1 MFGYQSSIRLK
12 IILGYLLIIL
22 SIALISLLIF
32 MEMGAMEKK
41 VLAGEDISEFFE
53 TTLEMRRFEKNYFLY
68 RHSEDLA
75 ENVRY
80 TDVAA
85 QLLSQH
91 IEKHSDAEDTAQ
103 LARVLLKDL
112 AKYKSSMEQLGRAVG
127 DMKKV
132 DAATNLMMENIRD
145 LGKGITIEAEKMSRA
160 EKENLKK
167 SLGAARRFILV
178 SIMGLTLF
186 SLLVGRALSRMV
198 VKPLEQ
204 FEHSMNLISEGGFKM
219 ILIDSRDREISSL
232 INAFNKMLTEM
243 EARRR
248 HMIRSE
254 KLASLGTLLSGVA
267 HELNNP
273 LSNISTSCQILIEEI
288 SQDDREYRM
297 QLLSNID
304 EQTVRARNIVR
315 CLLDFSRDEYTRKEF
330 FLLCSLLYET
340 VGFVKIQMKKSAGAA
355 ASSGAASGVEPNV
368 EIIIDVAEDL
378 KIYANRQRLQ
388 QVFLN
393 LMKNAAESISDEG
406 IVRVTATGFD
416 SFSGC
421 MEGVASC
428 VKKSGGCIFSGGGV
442 DIAVND
448 TGSGIPHEV
457 LPHVLDP
464 FYTTKEAGRGTG
476 LGLFVVHE
484 IIEEHGG
491 CITLS
496 SEPGRGTKV
505 SIRLPAKVSTEASAE
520 NLKEI

>member
-12 IILGYLLIIL
+12 IIFGYLLIIL

-32 MEMGAMEKK
+32 IEMGYMEKK

-68 RHSEDLA
+68 RQSEDLA

-91 IEKHSDAEDTAQ
+91 IEKHSDVEDAAQ
-103 LARVLLKDL
+103 PARVKKDL
-112 AKYKSSMEQLGRAVG
+112 AKYKSSMEKLGRAAG
-127 DMKKV
+127 DIKKV
-132 DAATNLMMENIRD
+132 DAATDRMMENIRD
-145 LGKGITIEAEKMSRA
+145 LGKGITREAEKMSRA

-167 SLGAARRFILV
+167 SLVAARRFILV
-178 SIMGLTLF
+178 SIIGLTLF

-232 INAFNKMLTEM
+232 INAFNRMLTEM

-248 HMIRSE
+248 HLIRSE

-288 SQDDREYRM
+288 SQADREYTM

-304 EQTVRARNIVR
+304 EQTIRARNIVR
-315 CLLDFSRDEYTRKEF
+315 ALLDFSREEHTRKDIFKLRE
-330 FLLCSLLYET
+330 LLEET
-340 VGFVKIQMKKSAGAA
+340 VRFVKIQLKKNAA
-355 ASSGAASGVEPNV
+355 TGASSSV
-368 EIIIDVAEDL
+368 EIIIDVAEDFQ
-378 KIYANRQRLQ
+378 IYANRQRLQ

-406 IVRVTATGFD
+406 IVRVTAAAYG
-416 SFSGC
+416 SFVGC
-421 MEGVASC
+421 MEGVDSC
-428 VKKSGGCIFSGGGV
+428 VKKAGGCIFSGGGV
-442 DIAVND
+442 DIVVSD
-448 TGSGIPHEV
+448 TGIGIPQDV

-464 FYTTKEAGRGTG
+464 FYTTREAGRGTG
-476 LGLFVVHE
+476 LGLFIVHE

-505 SIRLPAKVSTEASAE
+505 SIRLPANVSTEAPAE
-520 NLKEI
+520 ILKEI

>member
-1 MFGYQSSIRLK
+1 
-12 IILGYLLIIL
+12 
-22 SIALISLLIF
+22 
-32 MEMGAMEKK
+32 
-41 VLAGEDISEFFE
+41 
-53 TTLEMRRFEKNYFLY
+53 
-68 RHSEDLA
+68 
-75 ENVRY
+75 
-80 TDVAA
+80 
-85 QLLSQH
+85 
-91 IEKHSDAEDTAQ
+91 
-103 LARVLLKDL
+103 
-112 AKYKSSMEQLGRAVG
+112 
-127 DMKKV
+127 
-132 DAATNLMMENIRD
+132 
-145 LGKGITIEAEKMSRA
+145 
-160 EKENLKK
+160 
-167 SLGAARRFILV
+167 
-178 SIMGLTLF
+178 
-186 SLLVGRALSRMV
+186 
-198 VKPLEQ
+198 
-204 FEHSMNLISEGGFKM
+204 
-219 ILIDSRDREISSL
+219 
-232 INAFNKMLTEM
+232 
-243 EARRR
+243 
-248 HMIRSE
+248 
-254 KLASLGTLLSGVA
+254 VA

-315 CLLDFSRDEYTRKEF
+315 SLLDFSRDEHTRKEF

-355 ASSGAASGVEPNV
+355 ASSGAASGVEPSV
-368 EIIIDVAEDL
+368 EIIIDVAEDF

-448 TGSGIPHEV
+448 TGSGIPPEV
-457 LPHVLDP
+457 LPHVFDP